1 FALAQVR
8 DDVCLV
14 QLPSTLSSG
23 TTSSALSAVEA
34 KIYCH
39 EFITIFRYSHP
50 AVIHPA
56 DFRVVEWL
64 SEQSVLYE
72 EEKETV
78 FLARDVMDRL
88 RRLT

>member
-1 FALAQVR
+1 FALAQVH

-14 QLPSTLSSG
+14 QLPDTHV
-23 TTSSALSAVEA
+23 SSALAAVEA

-56 DFRVVEWL
+56 DFRVLEWL
-64 SEQSVLYE
+64 SEHSVLHE